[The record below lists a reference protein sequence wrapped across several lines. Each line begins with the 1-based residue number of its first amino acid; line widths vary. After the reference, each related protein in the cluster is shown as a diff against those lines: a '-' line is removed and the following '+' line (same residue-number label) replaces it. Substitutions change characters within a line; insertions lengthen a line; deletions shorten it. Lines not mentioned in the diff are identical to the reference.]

1 MRRLTAILM
10 TLSLALTTSALIASS
25 ASAQCGSGAAD
36 EASAYP
42 NDIVDTAAAAGTFG
56 TLLAAAKAAGMVDAL
71 KQSGPL
77 TVFAPTDAAFAK
89 LPKGT
94 VEALLKDTKK
104 LKAILSF
111 HVVAGMVDSR
121 AAAKAGKAASLLGPK
136 LTFKKAGKGLKV
148 ENARVVGAD
157 VTAKNGIIHVIDTVM
172 LPPTS

>member
-1 MRRLTAILM
+1 MRRLSALFM
-10 TLSLALTTSALIASS
+10 TFTLALSMSAFMATS
-25 ASAQCGSGAAD
+25 ASAQCSDSGDYAQT
-36 EASAYP
+36 

-71 KQSGPL
+71 KQQGPL

-94 VEALLKDTKK
+94 VEALLKDKKK

-111 HVVAGMVDSR
+111 HVVAGKVDSK

-136 LTFKKAGKGLKV
+136 LTFKKARKGLKV
-148 ENARVVGAD
+148 ENARIVGAD
-157 VTAKNGIIHVIDTVM
+157 VSAKNGIIHVIDTVM